1 VCLAFLVLESL
12 SMKTYSLSRNSLRVA
27 LLAPAFALA
36 LAAPLSLAQTDQ
48 HAGHAADGPGHAAN
62 HVMNQRPFE
71 DLVAGFEDPARDE
84 WQKPAEVLAFLG
96 DVQGKIVM
104 DIGSGSGYFSFRL
117 LEAGANLI
125 CADVDERFLNY
136 IDERMARESLPASR
150 METRLVPYDSSTL
163 KPGEADIVLIVDT
176 YHHIEN
182 RVAYFAE
189 VRAGLKPGG
198 KLVVVDFFKRDDPVG
213 PGVGMKMSE
222 DVVMAELREAGYTEF
237 NLDVERLPYQYL
249 IEAR

>member
-1 VCLAFLVLESL
+1 MHAITSSC
-12 SMKTYSLSRNSLRVA
+12 KTLRLA
-27 LLAPAFALA
+27 LLAPALALA
-36 LAAPLSLAQTDQ
+36 LAAPAALAQNDQ
-48 HAGHAADGPGHAAN
+48 HAVHGADGPGHAAN

-71 DLVAGFEDPARDE
+71 DLVAGFENPERDA

-96 DVQGKIVM
+96 DVQGKTVM

-117 LEAGANLI
+117 LEAGATLI
-125 CADVDERFLNY
+125 CADVDERFLTY
-136 IDERMARESLPASR
+136 IDERMAREGVPASR

-176 YHHIEN
+176 YHHIES

-213 PGVGMKMSE
+213 PGVAMKMSE